1 MYKRK
6 TGTIWLLLGFSFSLC
21 LDWLCFSQARD
32 GESSRLLCL
41 HCPYRHPASKSFVG
55 VPEEKGSLTPY
66 FAFRVETTPGGR
78 GRWRSWT
85 GRHTGVARANPGTA
99 APLQP
104 NPRPGFPMPS
114 LNSRYDRSSVS
125 LFHSHQK
132 LIYLS
137 TVNSESSR
145 SCVVSYYQL
154 ILAWIWGIFYT
165 TWIFTIP
172 VLESWQS
179 RED

>member
-21 LDWLCFSQARD
+21 LDWLCFSQGRD
-32 GESSRLLCL
+32 GESSHLPCL

-114 LNSRYDRSSVS
+114 LNSRYDHRHQNHALLMLISYWRSHYLAEQRLEELKQGANTYLRCLLQA
-125 LFHSHQK
+125 LFT
-132 LIYLS
+132 L
-137 TVNSESSR
+137 SSR
-145 SCVVSYYQL
+145 L
-154 ILAWIWGIFYT
+154 
-165 TWIFTIP
+165 
-172 VLESWQS
+172 
-179 RED
+179 